1 MGWEGDNE
9 EGEGAVA
16 ALTRTKMS
24 VLESPTL
31 YFPSETLTMGNCE
44 GQEQQPRI
52 SRTCGHGGEGSV
64 GRARPAV
71 GSVGSRTPLQGR
83 WGTDPPLQSWWAL
96 LWSQRGT
103 DSPL

>member
-1 MGWEGDNE
+1 MRE
-9 EGEGAVA
+9 AVA

-52 SRTCGHGGEGSV
+52 SRTCRHRGEASV
-64 GRARPAV
+64 GCGSPAV
-71 GSVGSRTPLQGR
+71 GSAGSRNPIIELVGHKHPHYGIGGAQTPL
-83 WGTDPPLQSWWAL
+83 
-96 LWSQRGT
+96 
-103 DSPL
+103 